1 MSADR
6 SGHQVSDHRRC
17 STADS
22 IPAPRS
28 SLLAAPPA
36 TNSAREDPSYFV
48 TAEILRIARR
58 LPGCSLVATPELL
71 CLSSLCRER
80 KRQPLIFALLR
91 MRNLRGMG
99 SHFSAKG

>member
-1 MSADR
+1 MTIAAVPR
-6 SGHQVSDHRRC
+6 L
-17 STADS
+17 TAS
-22 IPAPRS
+22 P
-28 SLLAAPPA
+28 LLAAPPA
-36 TNSAREDPSYFV
+36 TNSARALAAPEDPSYFV